1 VKSNENIDTGTKG
14 AVRAPAP
21 STQTKA
27 EREAAAIKEYQ
38 SKPVTAGPKLKPL
51 AGPPSPSTTRTAAP
65 VSAPKAAAP
74 TKVVAPAAAAPA
86 RVAAPAA
93 APVRAAAPAPAA
105 VRPSTTTYTT
115 SSAPSSSS
123 SSSSSSFSSNSRS
136 SSSSS
141 SSGSKKIAQS
151 GYFTGSTVNRSGSA
165 ITAVCSVAC
174 QRILDRAVDL
184 AEPRQGRDRYGVSQ
198 AVVALAWPDH
208 RHGEGARRRF
218 FRSDLDGPLTG
229 TGADR
234 QHDTIGR
241 ARAGHAFA
249 AVIDHCKLL
258 GK

>member
-1 VKSNENIDTGTKG
+1 VLVPRRNYPRRQAPTEFPILLPLHYRPLQLHAAEQISFRMILPVVAMVAVPSIAFSQTKDNKALQQLKQDVAPSSQDAARTRNLEQSKVKSNENIDTGTKG

-51 AGPPSPSTTRTAAP
+51 VGPPSPGTTRTAAP
-65 VSAPKAAAP
+65 VSAPKAAALA
-74 TKVVAPAAAAPA
+74 KVVAPAAAAPA

-151 GYFTGSTVNRSGSA
+151 GYF
-165 ITAVCSVAC
+165 
-174 QRILDRAVDL
+174 
-184 AEPRQGRDRYGVSQ
+184 
-198 AVVALAWPDH
+198 
-208 RHGEGARRRF
+208 
-218 FRSDLDGPLTG
+218 
-229 TGADR
+229 
-234 QHDTIGR
+234 R
-241 ARAGHAFA
+241 ARP
-249 AVIDHCKLL
+249 
-258 GK
+258 